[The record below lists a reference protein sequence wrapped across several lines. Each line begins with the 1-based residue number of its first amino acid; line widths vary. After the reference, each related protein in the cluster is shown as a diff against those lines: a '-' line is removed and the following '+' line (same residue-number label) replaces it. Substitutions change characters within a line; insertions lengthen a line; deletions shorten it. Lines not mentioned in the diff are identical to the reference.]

1 MLASILGIRLVLWMG
16 KTIPQP
22 APTDVL
28 DSLLKVEVTNDDEN
42 GDGFQ
47 MTFSLGKDKTMDY
60 SLLQSGVVEPFT
72 RVMIGVILGATPE
85 VLIDGVVAHH
95 QVVPGN
101 EPGTSTLTVTGKDVS
116 QMLDLEQKN
125 EKYENQPDFLIVTQL
140 IGSYAQY
147 GLVPA
152 VTPTTDVP
160 IIIERIPR
168 QHETDLQ
175 FIKRLAKRNGFI
187 FYIEPL
193 TFGANTAYWGPD
205 NRLGIPQPA
214 LTMNMGSWTNVNSLR
229 LSQDALSPVGTKG
242 TFVEPI
248 TKVSIP
254 IPSLPSLRIPPLAA
268 SPVEAKRT
276 VLLRDTANQNPAQA
290 AVSAV
295 AAVTGAPEAVTGDGE
310 LDTVRYG
317 YVLRARKLVGV
328 RGVGLSY
335 SGNYYVRRVR
345 HIIETGSPQKSA
357 TYKQEF
363 KISKE
368 GTGALLPVVLP

>member
-1 MLASILGIRLVLWMG
+1 MLTSILGVRLVLWMG

-22 APTDVL
+22 APPDVL

-60 SLLQSGVVEPFT
+60 GLLQSGVVEPFT

-85 VLIDGVVAHH
+85 VLIDGVIAHH

-101 EPGTSTLTVTGKDVS
+101 EPGTSTLTVTGKDVG

-125 EKYENQPDFLIVTQL
+125 EKYENQPDFVIVTQL

-168 QHETDLQ
+168 QHETDLK
-175 FIKRLAKRNGFI
+175 FIKRLAKRNGFV

-276 VLLRDTANQNPAQA
+276 VILRDTANQNPAQA

-295 AAVTGAPEAVTGDGE
+295 AAVTDAPEAVTGDGE

-328 RGVGLSY
+328 RGVGFSY
-335 SGNYYVRRVR
+335 NGNYYVRSVR
-345 HIIETGSPQKSA
+345 HIIELGSPQKGA
-357 TYKQEF
+357 VYKQEF